1 MFGAD
6 YIWILQENLGGP
18 WWRNA
23 TECSQKDLIA
33 AVESVLVVK
42 SFNKI
47 VGNDVSISGLVYI
60 FFKLLSNQ
68 QLKMKYNYI

>member
-6 YIWILQENLGGP
+6 YIWILQENLDCP
-18 WWRNA
+18 WWLEL
-23 TECSQKDLIA
+23 TSDCSQKDLIE

-47 VGNDVSISGLVYI
+47 VGSAASISGLVSLVLFI
-60 FFKLLSNQ
+60 VILN
-68 QLKMKYNYI
+68 I